1 MKNRPLLTFAALIG
15 GTLLIV
21 ILLLVTRPEP
31 GTELSEARP
40 LKVLVVPAVRTT
52 LAPEERVTGRLQPV
66 RSAQLAFEV
75 GGRLAERLVEPGV
88 AVAAGAPLLVL
99 DRGDLADLAAEAEA
113 QYQMELASVE
123 RDRALLK
130 LAQRNRR
137 LQADEVGRIESLGER
152 SLASRSQLDAARQ
165 RLLQLQA
172 EEAQLEYAV
181 TTAEARLTLKRAAR
195 DRAAR
200 NLERAAL
207 AAPFEGTVNSVAIDI
222 GDTVRINEAVLELV
236 DTTELDLYVEVRS
249 EVAANLALGQ
259 PVTVDV
265 DGRRLEGR
273 VQALQKDPS
282 RETNTHAL
290 RIRIPGETALSGVLA
305 SARLDLVPLR
315 DVVTVPATAVVN
327 IEGQSFVFE
336 LVDGRLE
343 RRPVVLGRRV
353 DGVVAVRDGLQAGAL
368 VVARD
373 VAVLADGQK
382 VVAERI
388 AAAEAGQ

>member
-1 MKNRPLLTFAALIG
+1 MKNRPLLTFAVLIG

-40 LKVLVVPAVRTT
+40 LKVLVAPAVRAT

-75 GGRLAERLVEPGV
+75 GGRLAERLVEPGM
-88 AVAAGAPLLVL
+88 AVAAGQPLLVL

-113 QYQMELASVE
+113 QYQMELAGVE

-137 LQADEVGRIESLGER
+137 LQADEVARIESLGER
-152 SLASRSQLDAARQ
+152 SLASKSQLDAARQ

-207 AAPFEGTVNSVAIDI
+207 VAPFEGTVNSVSIDI

-249 EVAANLALGQ
+249 EVAANLVLGQ
-259 PVTVDV
+259 PVAVDV
-265 DGRRLEGR
+265 DGRSLEGR
-273 VQALQKDPS
+273 VQALQKDPA

-290 RIRIPGETALSGVLA
+290 RIRVAGEVLLSGVLA
-305 SARLDLVPLR
+305 SARLELVPLT

-327 IEGQSFVFE
+327 IEGRSFVFE
-336 LVDGRLE
+336 LVDGRLQ
-343 RRPVVLGRRV
+343 RTPVMLGRRV
-353 DGVVAVRDGLQAGAL
+353 DGVVAVREGLEAGAL

-388 AAAEAGQ
+388 TAAEASQ